1 MYIMSSHRDDLLM
14 RNKTMATEAPAPKPL
29 GTIDFEET
37 DFETARA
44 ALEEPPAGIKAL
56 TRPDPSEWSKRR
68 RPAEARD
75 RLLTPATET
84 WLDRLPRDVRPIE
97 LPRAY
102 PRIANQVAD
111 VWSDAASC
119 MVLLEALMVDR
130 RGGRRGFPSRVALE
144 LAALR
149 DHRLAAER
157 ARR

>member
-1 MYIMSSHRDDLLM
+1 
-14 RNKTMATEAPAPKPL
+14 MATDAPAPKPL
-29 GTIDFEET
+29 GAIDFEET
-37 DFETARA
+37 DFEAARA

-56 TRPDPSEWSKRR
+56 SRPGPSDWLKRR
-68 RPAEARD
+68 RAAEARD

-84 WLDRLPRDVRPIE
+84 WLDRLPRDVRPID

-102 PRIANQVAD
+102 PRIANQIAD
-111 VWSDAASC
+111 AWNDAASC
-119 MVLLEALMVDR
+119 MVMLESLMVDR
-130 RGGRRGFPSRVALE
+130 RGDRRGFPSRVALE